1 MLTLPSSTASV
12 PAAPSAAT
20 AALVAPELEQPLV
33 VVDHLGN
40 LVRQLKGERL
50 QPRGLRPM
58 HHLKQRGVPL
68 YTIHATACSCYLK
81 SENEIRSLRQ
91 LWSKTSFYCLFN
103 FKTRLFTRDCTVSLT
118 GETSVTGEISKF
130 HR

>member
-1 MLTLPSSTASV
+1 MAMIISICSDTNVCPFTIIIQNECHPLTILIRRMYVEVKNCLVLTLPSSTASV
-12 PAAPSAAT
+12 PAAPSAAA

-58 HHLKQRGVPL
+58 HHLKQRGVPI
-68 YTIHATACSCYLK
+68 YTIHATAFSCYLK
-81 SENEIRSLRQ
+81 SENEIRSL
-91 LWSKTSFYCLFN
+91 
-103 FKTRLFTRDCTVSLT
+103 
-118 GETSVTGEISKF
+118 
-130 HR
+130 